1 MLGQVRFEKKS
12 QFWFGKKKFWLG
24 QVWNKKLSWVKLGL
38 KKKLH
43 QVGIGQE
50 KKITL
55 DKVRFGTKV
64 GLGQVNKKA
73 SLGQV

>member
-12 QFWFGKKKFWLG
+12 QFWFGKKKFQLG

-50 KKITL
+50 KKLRWIRL
-55 DKVRFGTKV
+55 GLEKK